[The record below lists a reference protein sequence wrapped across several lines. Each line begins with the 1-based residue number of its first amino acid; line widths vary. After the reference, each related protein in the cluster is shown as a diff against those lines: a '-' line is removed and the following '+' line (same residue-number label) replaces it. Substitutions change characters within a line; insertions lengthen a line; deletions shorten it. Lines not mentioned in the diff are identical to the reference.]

1 MPNLPIHKRFPFR
14 LIRRRR
20 LTVVLV
26 LIARRIHYR
35 AFDLFK
41 GTGVLFHETYN
52 QLYPSSA
59 AKLTKLLRHKD
70 LLGFHDIRVGNDP
83 DKRLIKFCTNLL
95 STLLSNASEEFVL
108 FRPLLQK
115 FETSKMDQEEFATA
129 KKKILA
135 GMEPIEAMV
144 RDPFPQHVQTLS
156 LPPEELENLD
166 SSEPF

>member
-1 MPNLPIHKRFPFR
+1 
-14 LIRRRR
+14 
-20 LTVVLV
+20 
-26 LIARRIHYR
+26 
-35 AFDLFK
+35 
-41 GTGVLFHETYN
+41 
-52 QLYPSSA
+52 
-59 AKLTKLLRHKD
+59 
-70 LLGFHDIRVGNDP
+70 
-83 DKRLIKFCTNLL
+83 L